1 MRGLQEELDLPESR
15 AIGEEANVRHHDVC
29 STQLVEPVHHTQ
41 QLQFCYTVTGW
52 KRYIVVHVSTYK
64 FKHYVYMHVRE
75 KYVKKVWQPLS
86 YIIRCILGIATTILL

>member
-1 MRGLQEELDLPESR
+1 MVTWCVHERVRSIVRGLQEEFDLPESR

-75 KYVKKVWQPLS
+75 KYVKKCGHPS
-86 YIIRCILGIATTILL
+86 PI